1 MESVISNEI
10 SHFIERIESANGAA
24 IDLEKILPTF
34 TTNIVAVMMF
44 GERFDYCDKKLDNLQ
59 FGKIAGMN
67 MQTRFFPFVK
77 VGLSKAIYRP

>member
-1 MESVISNEI
+1 MEAVISDEI
-10 SHFIERIESANGAA
+10 SYFIDRIESANSAA
-24 IDLEKILPTF
+24 IDLEMILPTF

-44 GERFDYCDKKLDNLQ
+44 GKRLDYGDKKLDNLQ

-77 VGLSKAIYRP
+77 VGLSRAI